1 MLYTYIYIYV
11 YLILYVHIQH
21 IHIYIYIYN
30 NAISA
35 VVLACN
41 ACVTNHR
48 YLCSPVITLEF
59 ISSPCFACMTADATA
74 GDVKSHPA
82 ACSIPSNYGSGLVLQ
97 RGLDR
102 WIVGGMMQRYLRIS
116 FFQRRL
122 TL

>member
-1 MLYTYIYIYV
+1 MLYTYIYIRIFNFICTYST
-11 YLILYVHIQH
+11 YS
-21 IHIYIYIYN
+21 YIYN

-116 FFQRRL
+116 FFQRRF